1 LVEQYK
7 ERHYEVFGTMF
18 DLPASEGGAS
28 ETGRD
33 VKVIAYIEVKVE

>member
-7 ERHYEVFGTMF
+7 ERHYEVSGTMF

-28 ETGRD
+28 EIGRD
-33 VKVIAYIEVKVE
+33 TKAIAYIEVEVG